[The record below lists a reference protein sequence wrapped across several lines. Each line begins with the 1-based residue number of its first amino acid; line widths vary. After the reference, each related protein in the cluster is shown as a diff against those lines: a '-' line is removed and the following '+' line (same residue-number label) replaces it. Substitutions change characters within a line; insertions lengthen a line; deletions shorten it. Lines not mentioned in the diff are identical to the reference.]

1 MCYYCE
7 HMGESIFIEY
17 GDDKPRRTE
26 TLNLGG
32 GRVVAIKEKEET
44 VLLDVLHNPDFQA
57 MRRMNIWPTI
67 DKNGVVTISQVDV
80 DGDREDKIGTLT
92 PGTELKMPDKIT
104 VRYELKPTS
113 PQLPTVDK
121 KS

>member
-1 MCYYCE
+1 
-7 HMGESIFIEY
+7 MGESIFLKY
-17 GDDKPRRTE
+17 GNDNPRYKE
-26 TLNLGG
+26 TLYLGG
-32 GRVVAIKEKEET
+32 GRVVAIKENEET
-44 VLLDVLHNPDFQA
+44 VLLDELRIPDFQA